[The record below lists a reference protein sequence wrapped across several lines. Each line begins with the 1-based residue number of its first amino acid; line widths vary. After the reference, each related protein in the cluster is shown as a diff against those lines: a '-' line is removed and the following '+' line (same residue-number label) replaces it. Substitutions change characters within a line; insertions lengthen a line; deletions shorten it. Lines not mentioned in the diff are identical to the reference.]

1 MTRDELF
8 EWLETCPTYGWH
20 WVGEDEGYIRI
31 LFEIDDES
39 EQELEFLQ
47 RWRAANE

>member
-1 MTRDELF
+1 MMTRDELF

-31 LFEIDDES
+31 LFEIDEEIDDE
-39 EQELEFLQ
+39 
-47 RWRAANE
+47 

>member
-8 EWLETCPTYGWH
+8 EWLQTCPTGWH

-31 LFEIDDES
+31 LFEIDEETDDE
-39 EQELEFLQ
+39 
-47 RWRAANE
+47 